1 MSRSHA
7 ARFRDDVR
15 RKRFFSRVSPRGV
28 NFLRPGNVQKATG
41 KRKYLAAAPRAF
53 TNGAQCAKILLWGCT
68 HMGERKFLRTFI
80 CLTLMLSILLG
91 TFGAQAAERT
101 VTILE
106 LTNDFVYIRSST
118 GENSQIIGTLR
129 KGTRMFY
136 RGRSG
141 SMAYVCT
148 VERHAGLCLRRLSG
162 EGGRGAHR
170 QHLLRAELVSGRLP
184 LRPAPAPAAGRSPR
198 ATTCC
203 W

>member
-1 MSRSHA
+1 
-7 ARFRDDVR
+7 
-15 RKRFFSRVSPRGV
+15 
-28 NFLRPGNVQKATG
+28 
-41 KRKYLAAAPRAF
+41 
-53 TNGAQCAKILLWGCT
+53 
-68 HMGERKFLRTFI
+68 MGERKFLRTFI

-148 VERHAGLCLRRLSG
+148 SNGTKGYVYAGYLEKVG
-162 EGGRGAHR
+162 EARIGNIYY
-170 QHLLRAELVSGRLP
+170 V
-184 LRPAPAPAAGRSPR
+184 
-198 ATTCC
+198 
-203 W
+203 